1 MDHPHP
7 HLPAL
12 ATPGDLIAFHS
23 HKGGAGRSTALANI
37 ALLLAARDHAA
48 TPVLM
53 IDWDLDAPGLHQYF
67 QAGDDG
73 PGVLEFF
80 LACREQLR
88 RRRRRPGE
96 DGQDG
101 AELAR
106 QVLAAVGWERYVV
119 RVDQSR
125 PLYLMRAGRL
135 DSGYADRLAG
145 LDWESLFLS
154 CPALFRCFSDMLARH
169 FRHVLVDA
177 RSGRGDCA
185 GICTILLPTRLV
197 LLFEASRQNLD
208 GLQALVLRATTYR
221 RSHEE
226 EQRPLLVYPLPA
238 RLDLEDAARRALCR
252 HGETG
257 YQPLFERVLG
267 EAYGLAQLSLA
278 SYFDEV
284 QLPQTRALAYGEQLP
299 ARDEPL
305 ADRLSATRGY
315 EALLL
320 WLEGGHPPWRSRAEI
335 PLLQAVE
342 RARRELD
349 AGNARSLLL
358 ARDLFRL
365 GELYREEGRP
375 LPAVLSFRES
385 LELHV
390 KALGEDHLDTASA
403 KAQLAGLLL
412 GQGRM
417 DEARMLLRCV
427 VETRTRLLGAE
438 HPDVLA
444 ARAAQALAL
453 AGQGH
458 FAAALARQEEVLQV
472 LLRRLGPDHP
482 ATLDSMAARAAML
495 SQSGELEPARQLQEQ
510 VLAARARL
518 LGTEHS
524 ATLAA
529 GEALAQTL
537 ARMSRDDD
545 LTAAAGAPHA
555 VQGPDAAP
563 HRVSGVQQET
573 GHYGVQSGGERVGQP
588 DESQPQWKLR
598 QAQPQQRRAY
608 GAWPY
613 AAKAQPAPV
622 DEQPANVFSLW
633 NVRLAPHESAAAPA
647 SDGERAEL
655 P

>member
-1 MDHPHP
+1 MDHPQP

-12 ATPGDLIAFHS
+12 ATPGDVITFHS

-37 ALLLAARDHAA
+37 GLLLAGRDHA
-48 TPVLM
+48 TRPVLM

-96 DGQDG
+96 DKEGQDG

-119 RVDQSR
+119 RVDPGR
-125 PLYLMRAGRL
+125 PLYLMRAGRQ
-135 DSGYADRLAG
+135 DSGYAERLAG

-154 CPALFRCFSDMLARH
+154 CPALFRCFSELLARH

-185 GICTILLPTRLV
+185 GICTVLLPTRLV

-238 RLDLEDAARRALCR
+238 RLDLEDAARRAQCR
-252 HGETG
+252 HGEAG
-257 YQPLFERVLG
+257 YQPAFERVLG
-267 EAYGLAQLSLA
+267 EAYGLTRVSLD

-315 EALLL
+315 ESLLL
-320 WLEGGHPPWRSRAEI
+320 WLEDGHPPWRSRAEM
-335 PLLQAVE
+335 PLLRAVE
-342 RARRELD
+342 RARSELD
-349 AGNARSLLL
+349 DGNARRLLL
-358 ARDLFRL
+358 ARELYRL
-365 GELYREEGRP
+365 GELHREEGRP
-375 LPAVLSFRES
+375 LPAMLSFRES
-385 LELHV
+385 VELHA
-390 KALGEDHLDTASA
+390 KALGEEHLDTVSA

-417 DEARMLLRCV
+417 DEARLLLRCV
-427 VETRTRLLGAE
+427 VETRARLLGAE
-438 HPDVLA
+438 HADVLE
-444 ARAAQALAL
+444 ARAAQARAL

-458 FAAALARQEEVLQV
+458 FAAALARQEEVLRV
-472 LLRRLGPDHP
+472 LLRRWGRDHP
-482 ATLDSMAARAAML
+482 MTLDGIAARAAML
-495 SQSGELEPARQLQEQ
+495 YQAGELEPARQAQEQ
-510 VLAARARL
+510 VLAARVRL
-518 LGTEHS
+518 LGAGHA
-524 ATLAA
+524 ATLEA
-529 GEALAQTL
+529 GEALARTL
-537 ARMSRDDD
+537 ARMERDDGP
-545 LTAAAGAPHA
+545 LEAGMPPSQGTEPAPR
-555 VQGPDAAP
+555 
-563 HRVSGVQQET
+563 RVSGVQQEP
-573 GHYGVQSGGERVGQP
+573 GHYGAGQGAEHAVP
-588 DESQPQWKLR
+588 P
-598 QAQPQQRRAY
+598 RRAY

-613 AAKAQPAPV
+613 AAQAQPAPRE
-622 DEQPANVFSLW
+622 EQAANVFSLW
-633 NVRLAPHESAAAPA
+633 NVRLAPQEPDAAPA
-647 SDGERAEL
+647 PDGERAEL